1 LIFRTA
7 QMAFFQKKTGKEPLI
22 LVDDVL
28 LELDF
33 KKREQFLQL
42 MQTYCQ
48 AFFTFLPEEH
58 YFSELA
64 DEGSLFYTV
73 QQGRFLRS

>member
-1 LIFRTA
+1 
-7 QMAFFQKKTGKEPLI
+7 LI